1 MTLRS
6 IGNKTWITLVATV
19 AIAICA
25 VGLTYALVVFF
36 GQAGRD
42 LRISR
47 DEIVLGGVNSTLT
60 ERITSVNSTL
70 IQLMSDT
77 STNFTSIISVF
88 GNVTNS
94 TILSFIDLSDSLNS
108 EIAARIA
115 NESAIY
121 AILATP
127 FVKQINTIS
136 PDGNGLFTITGRN
149 GLNTSAGVSSNE
161 IYITLNDTGVTA
173 ANYSYATI
181 TVDAQGRVTIASDN
195 LASIELIQT
204 RVMALMMSVDMLNT
218 TSMEMSLH
226 NLTAFNNTLVSLIT
240 NVLYL
245 MSNDATVRS
254 ISAGTG
260 LTTGGS
266 PITTTGTISLADTL
280 VTAGSYSLAS
290 IIVDAQGRLTS
301 ATNGTATITVQE
313 EATDISTTVTT
324 LKFAGSSVTASG
336 TGATATITIAD
347 APAVV
352 VSTQDDGSPL
362 SSTVNTF
369 NFVGAGVVASG
380 SGSVTTITIA
390 GGGGGSLETQNSGTP
405 LSSAVTTI
413 NFAGAGVVASGSGAT
428 TTVTIAGTSSVT
440 MTGDVSGSS
449 SSNTVN
455 KISGVPLTMVNTG
468 SWIYDYVNVYPKILT
483 GQTTSSSAST
493 SLTTLFSVT
502 VDTAVGAQHVTA
514 WLVGT
519 DLSSGVPSGYAGSYY
534 GTVSAL
540 VRNDAGA
547 LTYSVQHRFRDIHV
561 GDGSLASADPN
572 WNSISGGY
580 TLALQVNPGTSNT
593 IKWAMR
599 IQIVGAERY

>member
-1 MTLRS
+1 M
-6 IGNKTWITLVATV
+6 
-19 AIAICA
+19 
-25 VGLTYALVVFF
+25 
-36 GQAGRD
+36 
-42 LRISR
+42 
-47 DEIVLGGVNSTLT
+47 
-60 ERITSVNSTL
+60 
-70 IQLMSDT
+70 
-77 STNFTSIISVF
+77 
-88 GNVTNS
+88 
-94 TILSFIDLSDSLNS
+94 
-108 EIAARIA
+108 
-115 NESAIY
+115 
-121 AILATP
+121 
-127 FVKQINTIS
+127 
-136 PDGNGLFTITGRN
+136 
-149 GLNTSAGVSSNE
+149 
-161 IYITLNDTGVTA
+161 
-173 ANYSYATI
+173 
-181 TVDAQGRVTIASDN
+181 
-195 LASIELIQT
+195 
-204 RVMALMMSVDMLNT
+204 
-218 TSMEMSLH
+218 
-226 NLTAFNNTLVSLIT
+226 
-240 NVLYL
+240 
-245 MSNDATVRS
+245 
-254 ISAGTG
+254 
-260 LTTGGS
+260 
-266 PITTTGTISLADTL
+266 
-280 VTAGSYSLAS
+280 
-290 IIVDAQGRLTS
+290 
-301 ATNGTATITVQE
+301 
-313 EATDISTTVTT
+313 
-324 LKFAGSSVTASG
+324 
-336 TGATATITIAD
+336 
-347 APAVV
+347 
-352 VSTQDDGSPL
+352 STQDEGSPL

-534 GTVSAL
+534 GTISAL